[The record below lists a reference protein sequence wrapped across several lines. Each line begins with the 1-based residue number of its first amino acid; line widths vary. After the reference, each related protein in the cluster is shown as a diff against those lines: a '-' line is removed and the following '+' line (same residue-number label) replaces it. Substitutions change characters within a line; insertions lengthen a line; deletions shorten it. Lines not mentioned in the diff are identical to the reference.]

1 MQAFALWRLPL
12 LAAFWAAGDCRLAVR
27 VGVDDAAVSYRS
39 ELANLGEVESD
50 DRRFWTAEFDNLE
63 SQLERLQGAAATAEE
78 VANATASNATKKQK
92 GTGAL
97 ATEKHH
103 SPLAGL
109 KLNLN
114 PKSVADLVPALA
126 MLKGLYED
134 GKDRIAKLN
143 VREKKYKQQFADK
156 EAEHNRRLVRIEARF
171 KNHTLSAE
179 FRTNETR
186 DETRMWT
193 YWQRVR
199 ERQHRQFHTSLKI
212 QHGTM
217 ERVKTMMDMYEKTIN
232 GQGKDKAQVKK
243 QLSRVSQGAMPDI
256 VFLQGDVRAA
266 WHEMHGFCG
275 RALSELRAARLEA
288 AAAAPLAPAGRS

>member
-1 MQAFALWRLPL
+1 
-12 LAAFWAAGDCRLAVR
+12 
-27 VGVDDAAVSYRS
+27 VDDAVVSYRS

-50 DRRFWTAEFDNLE
+50 DRRFWSVEFDSLE
-63 SQLERLQGAAATAEE
+63 AQLERLQGAAASAEE
-78 VANATASNATKKQK
+78 AANATKNATANATANNATKTK

-97 ATEKHH
+97 ATEKAAPTKKAVAEKRH

-143 VREKKYKQQFADK
+143 AREKKYKQQFADK
-156 EAEHNRRLVRIEARF
+156 EAEHNRRMVRIESRF

-186 DETRMWT
+186 DENRMWN

-217 ERVKTMMDMYEKTIN
+217 ERVKTMMDMYEKTIS
-232 GQGKDKAQVKK
+232 GQVKDKAQVKK
-243 QLSRVSQGAMPDI
+243 QLSRVSQGVMPDI

-275 RALSELRAARLEA
+275 QALSELRAVRREA
-288 AAAAPLAPAGRS
+288 TAPLEPAGRT